1 MFEFVLIFN
10 VDAIAVAK
18 LYPIPLIWVKPNR
31 SFLSPGISLPTILTM
46 CLYSWL
52 LKYSKILR
60 NPDKNHTGH

>member
-46 CLYSWL
+46 CQ
-52 LKYSKILR
+52 IGR
-60 NPDKNHTGH
+60 AHV